1 MTKTESEKESKR
13 DSNFSLA
20 CLAESQG
27 QPVTS
32 GAYGKPAENVFLV
45 GANLEPKKEQCPP
58 ALRLTVIPFAGFYE
72 SIFSELA
79 ESSLF
84 YITDSADNLNM
95 EERDELAGL
104 VYDVQDFSAL
114 RDDIAK
120 AYAESFSEWFK
131 EETGFDLGL
140 QFESMTS
147 PREYN
152 FTTDRIFC
160 FIAPA
165 VVDSLYRA
173 TDKKILADIVKERF
187 TSRDGFNSFYPNDLN
202 QWIVQARPKAWD
214 HNQIET
220 LILAKLRQHGIEADS
235 LYGFDSPLYE
245 RLSDKRGNGLFDCLS
260 SEYTAATA
268 NPESVARMNAL
279 LDKECGRDQ
288 EQPKQEESENV

>member
-1 MTKTESEKESKR
+1 MTDNTQ
-13 DSNFSLA
+13 N
-20 CLAESQG
+20 
-27 QPVTS
+27 
-32 GAYGKPAENVFLV
+32 
-45 GANLEPKKEQCPP
+45 KKEQCPP
-58 ALRLTVIPFAGFYE
+58 ALRLTCIPFAGFYE

-84 YITDSADNLNM
+84 FITDSADNLNM
-95 EERDELAGL
+95 EEREELASL

-114 RDDIAK
+114 HHDIAK

-160 FIAPA
+160 FIAPD

-173 TDKKILADIVKERF
+173 TDKKVLSDIVKERF
-187 TSRDGFNSFYPNDLN
+187 TSHDGFASFYSNDLN
-202 QWIVQARPKAWD
+202 QWIIESRPVAWD

-220 LILAKLRQHGIEADS
+220 LILAKLKQHGIEDDS
-235 LYGFDSPLYE
+235 LYGFDSPLYS
-245 RLSDKRGNGLFDCLS
+245 RLQDLQGNGRFDCLS

-288 EQPKQEESENV
+288 EQPKQEESDNG